1 MQPVSGKKAMLMGIY
16 EVLRRYSDVE
26 HPLSVKFIIEKL
38 QKEYG
43 MEAERKAVGNNIRVL
58 LELGYDI
65 SSYQENRKGYYLR
78 EREFDD
84 VELRILIDSVAD
96 NRCLPQNDARRLVR
110 KLMDLSNVYFADQC
124 RSLSNADYAN
134 HQENKEFFFNLEQ
147 LERSI
152 RKNQRVSFI
161 YNQYGTDGKLHPVAG
176 DAFIVRPSR
185 ILHKDMRYYLLAE
198 KAEGQETF
206 CFRLDCMTSL
216 AVLEEEKAEL
226 GAQAAEKPASGGMG
240 RGFPMCSGGGWPG
253 KALDPPHGSEV
264 CRRCGGLFRHGGHH
278 ARDSEGTKWR
288 SASAPCLERSGGSSG
303 HMAPSARF
311 FGPGSCAGK
320 CGRSWRICSASIKR
334 ANRRSAAK
342 ADEREGRGET
352 GKSIPYGV
360 LQKGMHFYCSVGR
373 DAGKVKWA
381 AI

>member
-134 HQENKEFFFNLEQ
+134 HQEHKEFFFNLEQ

-226 GAQAAEKPASGGMG
+226 GRRRQKSPPPEAWAAVSLCAPAADGREKLSILRMDQRFAGDVADYFGTEATMHEIAG
-240 RGFPMCSGGGWPG
+240 HKMEIRIR
-253 KALDPPHGSEV
+253 AL
-264 CRRCGGLFRHGGHH
+264 F
-278 ARDSEGTKWR
+278 
-288 SASAPCLERSGGSSG
+288 
-303 HMAPSARF
+303 
-311 FGPGSCAGK
+311 
-320 CGRSWRICSASIKR
+320 
-334 ANRRSAAK
+334 
-342 ADEREGRGET
+342 
-352 GKSIPYGV
+352 
-360 LQKGMHFYCSVGR
+360 
-373 DAGKVKWA
+373 GKVWRFIWTYGAQCEVLWPRQLRRKVREELEDMLRLYQA
-381 AI
+381 GE